1 MSTYDVYKQ
10 FGRVIGERE
19 WNATLRLIY
28 ANWYEK
34 PYLKFIIWIE
44 RCKRWLKADFRLA
57 RDNPFTGCMYYLSLF
72 LLILYVISFFI
83 IIV

>member
-1 MSTYDVYKQ
+1 MSDYDIYKQ
-10 FGRVIGERE
+10 FGRVIGECE
-19 WNATLRLIY
+19 WNATLRLIH

-44 RCKRWLKADFRLA
+44 HCKRWLKADFRLA
-57 RDNPFTGCMYYLSLF
+57 GDNPFMGCMYYLSLF
-72 LLILYVISFFI
+72 LLILFVISFFI